1 MNTASAKAKGRN
13 LQKWVRDLMRSLS
26 SYLSPGDIE
35 SRPMGSQGT
44 DIILSPAAL
53 KEWPLSIECKNQERV
68 NVFKSWGQCRS
79 NVIEGTIP
87 VLVIKKN
94 REKPIVIIDAETFFH
109 LVHEVSLQTSTND
122 V

>member
-13 LQKWVRDLMRSLS
+13 LQKFVRDLMRSLS
-26 SYLSPGDIE
+26 ESLSPGDIE

-53 KEWPLSIECKNQERV
+53 KEWPLSVECKNVERL
-68 NVFKSWGQCRS
+68 NVWGAWDQCRS

-94 REKPIVIIDAETFFH
+94 REKPLAIIDAETFFH
-109 LVHEVSLQTSTND
+109 LFKKTP
-122 V
+122 